1 MQDVART
8 APLVEMLDF
17 SRAVF
22 EKQINLAIKGGA
34 KVVSKWLISPLSR
47 VAEIRKGTSITQKK
61 AVPGSYKV
69 IAGGMTHAYTHNAFN
84 RLANTITVSASGAS
98 AGYVA
103 FWKEPIFASDCT
115 TIRGVDDEHTE
126 YLYHVLKIRQGE
138 IQAASSGAA
147 QPHIYPKD
155 LEALQIPQPD
165 PTTLKSIVSECR
177 SIDDEV
183 NSSRNT
189 FENALARIDAEVV
202 NIYGS
207 SASHSEIEKLAIDI
221 QYGLNEAMN
230 EGGVGYKIF
239 RMNEIIRGRMVD
251 NGSMKCADIS
261 AKEFAKY
268 KLNKGDLLFN
278 RTNSIEHVGKT
289 GLFGLDGDYCFAS
302 YLVRVVP
309 DTGKVLPKFLE
320 KMMNSSAFQTEAKGK
335 ASKSINQ
342 ANINATV
349 MRNIKVPVPSLAE
362 QKKFVAKIEALEKQI
377 AEAQAVIDGAAA
389 RKQAILQK
397 YL

>member
-1 MQDVART
+1 V
-8 APLVEMLDF
+8 
-17 SRAVF
+17 
-22 EKQINLAIKGGA
+22 
-34 KVVSKWLISPLSR
+34 
-47 VAEIRKGTSITQKK
+47 
-61 AVPGSYKV
+61 
-69 IAGGMTHAYTHNAFN
+69 
-84 RLANTITVSASGAS
+84 
-98 AGYVA
+98 
-103 FWKEPIFASDCT
+103 
-115 TIRGVDDEHTE
+115 RGFDDEHTE
-126 YLYHVLKIRQGE
+126 YLYHYLKSRQKE
-138 IQAASSGAA
+138 IQALSSGAA
-147 QPHIYPKD
+147 QPHVYPKD
-155 LEALQIPQPD
+155 LEVLRIPQPD
-165 PTTLKSIVSECR
+165 PATLKKIVSECR
-177 SIDDEV
+177 SIDNEV
-183 NSSRNT
+183 NSSHEG
-189 FENALARIDAEVV
+189 FEQALAGIEAEVAD
-202 NIYGS
+202 IYGS
-207 SASHSEIEKLAIDI
+207 SVPRSEIDKLATII

-251 NGSMKCADIS
+251 NGNMKCADIS
-261 AKEFAKY
+261 ADEFAKY
-268 KLNKGDLLFN
+268 KLNNGDLLFN

-289 GLFGLDGDYCFAS
+289 GLFDLEGDYCFAS
-302 YLVRVVP
+302 YLVRVAP
-309 DTGKVLPKFLE
+309 DTGKVLSKFME